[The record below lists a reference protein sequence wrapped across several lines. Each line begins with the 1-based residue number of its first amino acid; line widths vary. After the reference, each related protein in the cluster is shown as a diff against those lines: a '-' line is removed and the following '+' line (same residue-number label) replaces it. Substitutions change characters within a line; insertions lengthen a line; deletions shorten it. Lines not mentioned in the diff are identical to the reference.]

1 MANEE
6 FWSAVTI
13 SVIMRLR
20 SSETRNRLGVP
31 DIYQN
36 VWDVLIAIYL
46 KQIMLQPY
54 HSYFI
59 DSFHKKSAGNNAK
72 IIIFSMIIPFAYLQR
87 VEEVCWPLSRTP
99 ADAAFRRNQFF
110 PIIYIFRI
118 RRNRGCGPF
127 SFSTN
132 PRLTERLDAMR
143 PWSPM
148 RAGSYAQGVLHWR
161 LESTCL

>member
-13 SVIMRLR
+13 SVIMRL
-20 SSETRNRLGVP
+20 N
-31 DIYQN
+31 IHQN
-36 VWDVLIAIYL
+36 VRDVLIAIYM

-87 VEEVCWPLSRTP
+87 VEEVC
-99 ADAAFRRNQFF
+99 
-110 PIIYIFRI
+110 
-118 RRNRGCGPF
+118 
-127 SFSTN
+127 
-132 PRLTERLDAMR
+132 
-143 PWSPM
+143 
-148 RAGSYAQGVLHWR
+148 
-161 LESTCL
+161 